1 MKKKEYI
8 APDMVTVELPKMQ
21 LMAGS
26 PEGFTNPVNSESTEN
41 AGDGLAKGGWDM
53 WTDDEPEEVDY

>member
-1 MKKKEYI
+1 MNKKEYI

-26 PEGFTNPVNSESTEN
+26 FEGTVDPDSDEN
-41 AGDGLAKGGWDM
+41 AGEGLGKSGWLL
-53 WTDDEPEEVDY
+53 TDDEPEEVDY

>member
-8 APDMVTVELPKMQ
+8 APNVVTVELPKIH

-26 PEGFTNPVNSESTEN
+26 FNETVDTESDEN
-41 AGDGLAKGGWDM
+41 AGDGLGKGGWL
-53 WTDDEPEEVDY
+53 WNDDEPEE